1 MFFVI
6 CFDAFING
14 LLVVVCCVVSIGIFF
29 VLGSQ
34 YVFFL
39 FFFLF
44 CFHYCDSLV
53 LLVPRS
59 LLGFFVVCCVIVIE
73 IVFVAVSCVYFLL
86 MILLPR
92 IIIFLW
98 LYPPSIDR
106 PMWIC

>member
-1 MFFVI
+1 MGFWSLFVVLSVLGYFLCWVLSMFF
-6 CFDAFING
+6 
-14 LLVVVCCVVSIGIFF
+14 S
-29 VLGSQ
+29 
-34 YVFFL
+34 
-39 FFFLF
+39 FFLF